1 VIRLKPT
8 ELYTS
13 QHCLVWC
20 VNCIPIKLSKII
32 YTSFI
37 PQSTDI
43 FFLLP
48 SHTEMGTFHRL
59 LMLPEEMEK
68 PTQCILMF
76 VIRMPM
82 NHQASYRRKERKEAG
97 KDVWV
102 QTQCHREVTV

>member
-1 VIRLKPT
+1 
-8 ELYTS
+8 
-13 QHCLVWC
+13 
-20 VNCIPIKLSKII
+20 
-32 YTSFI
+32 
-37 PQSTDI
+37 
-43 FFLLP
+43 
-48 SHTEMGTFHRL
+48 
-59 LMLPEEMEK
+59 MLPEEMEK